1 MKILV
6 IQQKMIGDVLV
17 SSILCENLKLAHPNA
32 QIDYLIYDSTKSVID
47 GAKYIDNQ
55 ILFTEKERNSKIA
68 LLQFALKIRKEKYDI
83 IIDSY
88 AKLESQIIVFFSGAK
103 RKISF
108 KKMYSKLFYTDV
120 VERKNNYNS
129 NLGLI
134 IEQRLALLE
143 PLNVEK
149 KITFPTINVSQNENE
164 FAKRTFQNH
173 GINDTKKTI
182 MVSVIGSEASKTYP
196 LHYMANLI
204 DVVSKNRDINILFNY
219 IPEQIKEAKL
229 VYNYCNPESQS
240 KIYFEVIGKSIR
252 EFIALMNACD
262 CIVGNDGGAI
272 NIAKALKKPSFILFS
287 PWIDKKGWALLEDGK
302 THISFHLNEIK
313 PHLFK
318 GKTPKQIK
326 TENEKLYLE
335 FKPELVKE
343 SLKEFLAT
351 NIDEFHS

>member
-17 SSILCENLKLAHPNA
+17 SSILCENLRLKYTNA
-32 QIDYLIYDSTKSVID
+32 QIDYLIYDNTKYVID
-47 GAKYIDNQ
+47 GAKYINNQ

-83 IIDSY
+83 IIDCY
-88 AKLESQIIVFFSGAK
+88 AKLESQIIVLFSGAK
-103 RKISF
+103 RKVSF
-108 KKMYSKLFYTDV
+108 KKKHSKLIYTDV
-120 VERKNNYNS
+120 VERSNDYDS

-164 FAKRTFQNH
+164 FAKKTFQNY
-173 GINDTKKTI
+173 GIDDTKKTI
-182 MVSVIGSEASKTYP
+182 MVSIIGSEASKTYP

-204 DVVSKNRDINILFNY
+204 DVICENRNVNILFNY
-219 IPEQIKEAKL
+219 IPKQIEDAKL
-229 VYNYCNPESQS
+229 VYNYCKPESQS

-272 NIAKALKKPSFILFS
+272 NMAKALKKPSFVLFS

-302 THISFHLNEIK
+302 THVSFHLDEIK

-326 TENEKLYLE
+326 TENKKLYLE
-335 FKPELVKE
+335 FKPEFVKE
-343 SLKEFLAT
+343 SLKEFLT
-351 NIDEFHS
+351 INIDASHS